1 MGQITELHSSH
12 EIIFRSIHDIL
23 ILLAFSLQIKLNHR
37 KLHFCTLS
45 LTFHAIFP
53 DIRDLTSLY
62 YSSEEKITLIN
73 IRMLRS
79 QDIIFLLD
87 MWIVKEK
94 LRRELL
100 YTKKWLANGE
110 ILGISGSETS
120 YYSFRSILILPKQ
133 NGKTCL

>member
-1 MGQITELHSSH
+1 
-12 EIIFRSIHDIL
+12 
-23 ILLAFSLQIKLNHR
+23 
-37 KLHFCTLS
+37 
-45 LTFHAIFP
+45 
-53 DIRDLTSLY
+53 
-62 YSSEEKITLIN
+62 
-73 IRMLRS
+73 MLRS

-100 YTKKWLANGE
+100 YPKKWLANGE